1 MRAARGRTRR
11 PRPPIAM
18 DEPDATVPISP
29 AAVDRIFDRLESG
42 GGAAVTDLMPLV
54 YDELRRLAR
63 RYVRQERAPSIQA
76 TDLVHEAYLR
86 LARDRPRRWQSRTH
100 FIAVAAIGMRRVLV
114 ERARARGAAKR
125 GGNPVQVTLA
135 DALAAQPGASVD
147 LLALDGALAALAALD
162 ARQARIVEL
171 RFFGGLTVEETA
183 EAAGVSPA
191 TVKRDWALAR
201 AWLRRALDAAP
212 RGAGRNGGS

>member
-1 MRAARGRTRR
+1 
-11 PRPPIAM
+11 M
-18 DEPDATVPISP
+18 DEPDAAAPISP

-63 RYVRQERAPSIQA
+63 RYVQRERAQSIQA

-86 LARDRPRRWQSRTH
+86 LARDRPQRWQGRTH
-100 FIAVAAIGMRRVLV
+100 FLAVAAIGMRRVLV

-125 GGNPVQVTLA
+125 GGNPVRVTLD

-147 LLALDGALAALAALD
+147 LLALDGALSALAALD

-191 TVKRDWALAR
+191 TVKRDWTLAR
-201 AWLRRALDAAP
+201 AWLRRALGAAP
-212 RGAGRNGGS
+212 GEAERKNRGS